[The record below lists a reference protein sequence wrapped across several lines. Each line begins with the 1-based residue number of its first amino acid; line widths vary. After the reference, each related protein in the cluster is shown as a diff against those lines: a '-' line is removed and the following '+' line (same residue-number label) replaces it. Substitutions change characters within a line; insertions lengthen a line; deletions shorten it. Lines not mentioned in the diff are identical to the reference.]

1 MTLTHSSFD
10 GPTNDLFNDCTS
22 HCHCLP
28 PSRKI
33 FWPVF
38 FDEFPCLLEK
48 LIIASGCLILI
59 DDFNFHVDDKSDPAA
74 LKFPQLL
81 LEVFNLP

>member
-1 MTLTHSSFD
+1 MS
-10 GPTNDLFNDCTS
+10 LFTA
-22 HCHCLP
+22 LP
-28 PSRKI
+28 QNLLAC
-33 FWPVF
+33 F

-48 LIIASGCLILI
+48 LITASACLVLI

-81 LEVFNLP
+81 LEVFNLR